1 MPWSA
6 HDIWNWYDARPW
18 PCGFNYVPST
28 AVNSTE
34 MWQAETFDLATMDRE
49 LGWAQD
55 LGLNTCRV
63 FVQCL
68 VWEAD
73 PDGFARRFA
82 QFLALAERRGLS
94 VLPILFDDCAFA
106 GKQPYLGRQDDPVP
120 GVHNS
125 GWTPSPGR
133 GRVMDEAF
141 WPGLESYAAGLVGRF
156 ADDGRILAWDIY
168 NEPGNDNM
176 GDASLPLLREAF
188 AWVRAAR
195 PSQPL
200 TAGIWNPDLATLNAF
215 CLDASDVVS
224 FHNYE
229 GREALETQIVELKSR
244 GRPLLCTEWM
254 RRTGGAS
261 LFGTHLGLFH
271 RERVG
276 CWFWGLVNGRTQTH
290 FPWGSPEGAPS
301 PEVWFHDLLGPD
313 GTPHRADEI
322 AVIRAHT
329 GAARKGTKS

>member
-1 MPWSA
+1 MPWTPQEA
-6 HDIWNWYDARPW
+6 WDYYNARPW

-34 MWQAETFDLATMDRE
+34 MWQAETFDLAMMDRE

-63 FVQCL
+63 FVQSL

-73 PDGFARRFA
+73 PDGFSGRFA
-82 QFLALAERRGLS
+82 RFLALADKHGLS

-133 GRVMDEAF
+133 DRVIDKTF
-141 WPGLESYAAGLVGRF
+141 WPGLEAYASELVSRF
-156 ADDGRILAWDIY
+156 ADDERILAWDVY
-168 NEPGNDNM
+168 NEPGNDGIGN
-176 GDASLPLLREAF
+176 ASLPLLREAF
-188 AWVRAAR
+188 GWVRAVR
-195 PSQPL
+195 PRQAL
-200 TAGIWNPDLATLNAF
+200 TAGVWNPELSDLNAF
-215 CLDASDVVS
+215 SLDASDIVS

-229 GREALETQIVELKSR
+229 SREALEVEIARLKAW

-254 RRTGGAS
+254 RRTGEQS
-261 LFGTHLGLFH
+261 LFGTHLDVFR

-276 CWFWGLVNGRTQTH
+276 CWFWGLVSGKTQTH
-290 FPWGSPEGAPS
+290 FPWGSPEGAPA
-301 PEVWFHDLLGPD
+301 PEVWFHDLLGSD
-313 GTPHRADEI
+313 GTPHQADEM

-329 GAARKGTKS
+329 QAVSR